1 MACHDHTHE
10 ISERGPNNLPVCSMK
25 DVQCWSHMFTLTT
38 DGNYVKTLS
47 QSVQKRRL
55 ERKGEEKKAKTTR
68 MGIAKFFTLNAN
80 AKNK

>member
-55 ERKGEEKKAKTTR
+55 ERKGEEKKS
-68 MGIAKFFTLNAN
+68 
-80 AKNK
+80 KNNKNGNCKVLYVKCRRKK